1 MMEGEDGTE
10 YTHIPED
17 SFAAKSVW
25 TRISVVA
32 AGPIFRSQGTVTM
45 LAFSYIH
52 SYASPNLSFVVFIS
66 LVGILLLM
74 FSGILTIHV
83 SRDHI
88 HVSRNILEE

>member
-1 MMEGEDGTE
+1 
-10 YTHIPED
+10 
-17 SFAAKSVW
+17 
-25 TRISVVA
+25 
-32 AGPIFRSQGTVTM
+32 M
-45 LAFSYIH
+45 LAFSHIH

-88 HVSRNILEE
+88 HMCPETFWKNEYGREIPFYDSDY